1 MSALRL
7 SELGSDPESVLRL
20 VRFFD
25 DLDATGADAV
35 LEAAQAVAGCPVH
48 VRWDGSA
55 PEVWLERDAPA
66 HPLDGVLLDRVRHA
80 LGDIGARVPPSFG
93 DPALVEVVLSSRERP
108 EDRARAI
115 RLLGLDES
123 REVRVLAVS
132 AQSSPEA
139 LRVIT
144 SALTSVSV
152 RTADLGT
159 ATAVVCQG
167 RTKRH
172 RQVLG
177 IVLEHM
183 KAEAVPDMDRLMATL
198 SPNPDYHF
206 WYANTDMGPKT
217 TEGVRAYYEAFVT
230 SGANHLVFEIDRLA
244 VDDDLVMTEGW
255 MKMIYPGAAAQ
266 AIGVD
271 VDDPAGDYLLVF
283 RQLINWPIDADG
295 LIIGEDAY
303 QTGPV
308 SVTKLGAADLPQA
321 YIDQKNAAAA
331 NA

>member
-1 MSALRL
+1 MAVIDPTKTWELVEERL
-7 SELGSDPESVLRL
+7 S
-20 VRFFD
+20 
-25 DLDATGADAV
+25 
-35 LEAAQAVAGCPVH
+35 
-48 VRWDGSA
+48 
-55 PEVWLERDAPA
+55 
-66 HPLDGVLLDRVRHA
+66 
-80 LGDIGARVPPSFG
+80 
-93 DPALVEVVLSSRERP
+93 
-108 EDRARAI
+108 
-115 RLLGLDES
+115 
-123 REVRVLAVS
+123 
-132 AQSSPEA
+132 
-139 LRVIT
+139 
-144 SALTSVSV
+144 
-152 RTADLGT
+152 RTT
-159 ATAVVCQG
+159 NE
-167 RTKRH
+167 RH

-183 KAEAVPDMDRLMATL
+183 KAEAAPDMDRLMATL

-308 SVTKLGAADLPQA
+308 SVTKLGVADLPQA